1 MILTGVVGVSA
12 ANTLTSNGVLYSNAG
27 SSVTTVEGALNE
39 LYANYNSLLAKGN
52 ASASEILSGKT
63 ALVGGKEVTGT
74 MTNIDRS
81 IVEKQYLWTGTQ
93 LNEHNTWLVS
103 WIPSAYYSG
112 WQTSNGKMYAETYIR
127 QSDLT
132 SSIGLTSDKLLKGQ
146 TVAGVSGTATSD
158 ATANASQILSGK
170 TAYVNGNKVTGTMPN
185 RSCVAG
191 GASGVVGLN
200 KTNYIGVAV
209 SPFDGALHWTENTD
223 GVTRLSLQVPHGVYG
238 GAGNPSGLC
247 GDGYVGIETTVFG
260 NASANQVLSGAKFT
274 SQNGLSVTGSMAN
287 KSGATVSAT
296 TVTESGTNAL
306 ISIPSN
312 GYYDTNSKISVP
324 IETIKNEVS
333 SLGGTYKIGSTT
345 GSYQELGF
353 VPDLVCIW
361 GYVNG
366 IPSLRIYSRLHN
378 TNIGV
383 YGYNGDSGQP
393 GLSISGTGFTAYG
406 GYTYFAAK
414 VTN

>member
-1 MILTGVVGVSA
+1 MRI
-12 ANTLTSNGVLYSNAG
+12 
-27 SSVTTVEGALNE
+27 
-39 LYANYNSLLAKGN
+39 
-52 ASASEILSGKT
+52 
-63 ALVGGKEVTGT
+63 
-74 MTNIDRS
+74 
-81 IVEKQYLWTGTQ
+81 
-93 LNEHNTWLVS
+93 
-103 WIPSAYYSG
+103 
-112 WQTSNGKMYAETYIR
+112 
-127 QSDLT
+127 
-132 SSIGLTSDKLLKGQ
+132 
-146 TVAGVSGTATSD
+146 
-158 ATANASQILSGK
+158 
-170 TAYVNGNKVTGTMPN
+170 
-185 RSCVAG
+185 
-191 GASGVVGLN
+191 
-200 KTNYIGVAV
+200 
-209 SPFDGALHWTENTD
+209 
-223 GVTRLSLQVPHGVYG
+223 
-238 GAGNPSGLC
+238 
-247 GDGYVGIETTVFG
+247 
-260 NASANQVLSGAKFT
+260 
-274 SQNGLSVTGSMAN
+274 

-296 TVTESGTNAL
+296 TVIESGTNAL

-312 GYYDTNSKISVP
+312 GYYSTSSKISVP

-353 VPDLVCIW
+353 VPDLVCIL